1 MTKKLKL
8 PLRISSSV
16 ANKYTLSKSDH
27 GGMVDLTSDDGTVY
41 VQHVTEAK
49 ALEFL
54 ETKTWTVVG
63 ASTSA
68 MKATTARHN
77 VELAQL
83 AFASAKVTYD
93 AAKDALVDA
102 EAELEAATKSY
113 LV

>member
-8 PLRISSSV
+8 PLRINSPASM
-16 ANKYTLSKSDH
+16 YTLSKSDH

-54 ETKTWTVVG
+54 EDRTWTVVG
-63 ASTSA
+63 ASTST
-68 MKATTARHN
+68 KAVTARAN
-77 VELAQL
+77 VALAQN
-83 AFASAKVTYD
+83 AFRDAKVTFD